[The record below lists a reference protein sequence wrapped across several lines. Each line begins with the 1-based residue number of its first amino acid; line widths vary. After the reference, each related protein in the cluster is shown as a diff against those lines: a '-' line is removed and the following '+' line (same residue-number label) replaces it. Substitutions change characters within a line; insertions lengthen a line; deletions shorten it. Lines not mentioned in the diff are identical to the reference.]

1 MQNVFCIKV
10 VRSVPNIE
18 CHSVYTTQSEFIP
31 KSESEQ
37 VDSELTSSE
46 HLRWIFESYHIELE
60 NVENVENNVIKL
72 DSGHWTP

>member
-10 VRSVPNIE
+10 IWSVPNIE

-37 VDSELTSSE
+37 VDSELTPKFGA
-46 HLRWIFESYHIELE
+46 LATDLK
-60 NVENVENNVIKL
+60 KL
-72 DSGHWTP
+72 PHRIRKCRK